1 MVNKE
6 RAIEIIKDLKAKVTD
21 QIERIVY
28 DPTLSYM
35 SWDEI
40 LSDINLL
47 IEVWNLLEVDNVKL
61 SIRAYLE
68 KNFYDEE
75 LEDIIEKLKQIENKQ
90 NQQ

>member
-6 RAIEIIKDLKAKVTD
+6 RAIEIIKAFKAKVTD